1 MTETLF
7 QYYEKNFQITHKLDR
22 VPKSSNPMHAHN
34 DIEILYFMSGDCYYL
49 VEGSKYRLKTG
60 DIMIMRPLE
69 AHHPVICSSKVPY
82 ERIVANIQPQ
92 LLQNIDPDGEI
103 LSHLFSRPL
112 GTLNRF
118 DSSVFS
124 HTLCTDCLTLI
135 ALHGC
140 EMSRLELLSRIML
153 VLSEA
158 DRATKRLNPE
168 TRKDDIGDQLI
179 SYVNQNLFR
188 NISLQQ
194 ISEVFFLSQSQ
205 INRIFKKNTGS
216 SIGQYIAAKRLLTAR
231 NRIRSGEPA
240 VKVSEECGYRD
251 YSAFYRSY
259 CAKFGCTPL
268 EDKKA

>member
-1 MTETLF
+1 
-7 QYYEKNFQITHKLDR
+7 
-22 VPKSSNPMHAHN
+22 
-34 DIEILYFMSGDCYYL
+34 
-49 VEGSKYRLKTG
+49 
-60 DIMIMRPLE
+60 MIMRPLE
-69 AHHPVICSSKVPY
+69 AHHLVVCSDKVPY
-82 ERIVANIQPQ
+82 ERIVANIHPE
-92 LLQNIDPDGEI
+92 LLKYIDPQEQI

-118 DSSVFS
+118 DASLFS
-124 HTLCTDCLTLI
+124 HTLCSDAMTMI
-135 ALHGC
+135 ALQSHD
-140 EMSRLELLSRIML
+140 MSRLDLLSRIML

-158 DRATKRLNPE
+158 NRATKRLNPDLRE
-168 TRKDDIGDQLI
+168 ENVGDRLI
-179 SYVNQNLFR
+179 NYVNQNLFK

-194 ISEVFFLSQSQ
+194 ISEIFFLSQSQ

-231 NRIRSGEPA
+231 NRIRAGEPA

-259 CAKFGCTPL
+259 CAKFGCTPQ